1 MNPRQRRDAL
11 AVANEHQAKRRE
23 LLKQIK
29 GGEVRVPDVLTEHPV
44 PKWLESLGVE
54 KLLDTIP
61 RLPKSTLHSML
72 YEVPILL
79 TAAVGDLTY
88 RKRRVLADRV
98 AEFEARRES
107 RSKSA
112 ALRGGP
118 SSKRG
123 LTRASHAERVA

>member
-1 MNPRQRRDAL
+1 VTPEQRRDAL

-29 GGEVRVPDVLTEHPV
+29 ARETRVPDVLTEHPV

-54 KLLDTIP
+54 RLLDTIP

-79 TAAVGDLTY
+79 TATVGDLTY

-98 AEFEARRES
+98 AEFEARREQV
-107 RSKSA
+107 
-112 ALRGGP
+112 
-118 SSKRG
+118 
-123 LTRASHAERVA
+123 AERKAKRAVPRAYHSGKKRRIVGAA